1 MNIVFM
7 GTPDFALTIL
17 KELDLEYGVKLIVA
31 QPDKPTGRKKE
42 IVFNPVKQFAVN
54 KNINILQ
61 PERIKGNSEF
71 VRELLDISPD
81 IIYVAAYGKILS
93 EEILK
98 IPKYGCINIHAS
110 LLPKYRGAAPINW
123 ALINGDNETGITLMK
138 MDAGMDTG
146 DIISSHKINIEDD
159 DNVESLSNKLANLG
173 AKKLI
178 DFTATLIKKDK
189 YGLVKQNNSEASLAP
204 KIKKEDG
211 LINWNQSS
219 MEIRNLVNG
228 CNPWPIAFTNLDEKI
243 VKIFKVE
250 IVKENDIK
258 PGGIYN
264 SGGKLVVGCGK
275 GCLEIIE
282 VQRSGQK
289 RMPGKDFLNGI
300 KKIENLC
307 FT

>member
-1 MNIVFM
+1 MTPFLILGSIIANNISVTKF
-7 GTPDFALTIL
+7 TKTI
-17 KELDLEYGVKLIVA
+17 V
-31 QPDKPTGRKKE
+31 
-42 IVFNPVKQFAVN
+42 AVN

-61 PERIKGNSEF
+61 PEKIKGNSEF
-71 VRELLDISPD
+71 VRELLNISPD

-178 DFTATLIKKDK
+178 DFTDTLIKKDK

-219 MEIRNLVNG
+219 M
-228 CNPWPIAFTNLDEKI
+228 
-243 VKIFKVE
+243 E

>member
-1 MNIVFM
+1 M

-61 PERIKGNSEF
+61 PEKIKGNSEF
-71 VRELLDISPD
+71 VRELLNISPD

-178 DFTATLIKKDK
+178 DFTDTLIKKDK
-189 YGLVKQNNSEASLAP
+189 YGLVKQNLSL
-204 KIKKEDG
+204 IH
-211 LINWNQSS
+211 I
-219 MEIRNLVNG
+219 
-228 CNPWPIAFTNLDEKI
+228 
-243 VKIFKVE
+243 
-250 IVKENDIK
+250 
-258 PGGIYN
+258 
-264 SGGKLVVGCGK
+264 
-275 GCLEIIE
+275 
-282 VQRSGQK
+282 
-289 RMPGKDFLNGI
+289 
-300 KKIENLC
+300 
-307 FT
+307 

>member
-1 MNIVFM
+1 M

-61 PERIKGNSEF
+61 PEKIKGNSEF
-71 VRELLDISPD
+71 VRELLNISPD

-178 DFTATLIKKDK
+178 DFTDTLIKKDAIERSIS
-189 YGLVKQNNSEASLAP
+189 YMETNNLDLMSSVPYHICQDFWE
-204 KIKKEDG
+204 KI
-211 LINWNQSS
+211 LCSFHIF
-219 MEIRNLVNG
+219 L
-228 CNPWPIAFTNLDEKI
+228 IAFQLTYLQF
-243 VKIFKVE
+243 V
-250 IVKENDIK
+250 
-258 PGGIYN
+258 
-264 SGGKLVVGCGK
+264 
-275 GCLEIIE
+275 
-282 VQRSGQK
+282 
-289 RMPGKDFLNGI
+289 
-300 KKIENLC
+300 
-307 FT
+307 

>member
-1 MNIVFM
+1 M

-61 PERIKGNSEF
+61 PEKIKGNSEF
-71 VRELLDISPD
+71 VRELLNISPD

-178 DFTATLIKKDK
+178 SSKK
-189 YGLVKQNNSEASLAP
+189 
-204 KIKKEDG
+204 
-211 LINWNQSS
+211 
-219 MEIRNLVNG
+219 
-228 CNPWPIAFTNLDEKI
+228 
-243 VKIFKVE
+243 
-250 IVKENDIK
+250 
-258 PGGIYN
+258 
-264 SGGKLVVGCGK
+264 
-275 GCLEIIE
+275 
-282 VQRSGQK
+282 
-289 RMPGKDFLNGI
+289 
-300 KKIENLC
+300 
-307 FT
+307 